1 MVILFK
7 WDNHGLNGCL
17 IGVAFVAIP
26 TRKAISAVAVV
37 LVLLIRK
44 LVQAQIKALEHSLVL
59 DFVNQIQS

>member
-1 MVILFK
+1 
-7 WDNHGLNGCL
+7 L

-44 LVQAQIKALEHSLVL
+44 LVQAQIKALEHSLVF